1 MESKRETH
9 HSGLRQSTLKESV
22 SARGIGLHTGRRVE
36 MAIEPA
42 PADTGIVFER
52 ADLPGKPSVT
62 ACPRAVVRS
71 ALCTALQNNG
81 TRVSTVEHVLA
92 ALYGLGVD
100 NARVVLSGEE
110 VPILDGSALPFVRLL
125 QEGGLRS
132 LDACRSWLRV
142 VKPVTFSEGDRTFRI
157 LPARRLSIECTV
169 DFDHPLVTDQQKRYE
184 HDPDDFQ
191 REIAPARTFGFLK
204 DVGEMQRAGLV
215 RGGSLDNAV
224 VIDSFSILNPGGLR
238 FPDEFVRHK
247 VLDILGDLALLGG
260 ALAARVEAYK
270 SGHRLHHAVVR
281 RLVRD
286 PDCCMK
292 VQVQPN
298 EREKDLPFD
307 LAPFRLPGLQRA

>member
-1 MESKRETH
+1 MESSRETH
-9 HSGLRQSTLKESV
+9 QSGLRQFTLRESI
-22 SARGIGLHTGRRVE
+22 AFRGTGLHTGRRVE
-36 MAIEPA
+36 MVIEPA
-42 PADTGIVFER
+42 PAGSGVVFER
-52 ADLPGKPSVT
+52 ADLPGKPRVA
-62 ACPRAVVRS
+62 ACPETVVRS
-71 ALCTALQNNG
+71 ALCTTLQNNG
-81 TRVSTVEHVLA
+81 ARVSTVEHVLA

-110 VPILDGSALPFVRLL
+110 VPILDGSALPFVRLIG
-125 QEGGLRS
+125 ESGVRP
-132 LDACRSWLRV
+132 LDACRYWLRV
-142 VKPVTFSEGDRTFRI
+142 VKPVSFSDGDRMFRI

-169 DFDHPLVTDQQKRYE
+169 DFDHPLVTDQQKKYE

-215 RGGSLDNAV
+215 RGGSLENAV

-247 VLDILGDLALLGG
+247 VLDILGDLALIGG
-260 ALAARVEAYK
+260 ALAARVEAFK

-286 PDCCMK
+286 PECCVK
-292 VQVQPN
+292 VQLQPH